1 MKFVD
6 VVTFVIV
13 LLKIF
18 IYLYTRLVS
27 ISVLYFIKM
36 RKSLSAGAALVVV
49 ACLAGCKKDAPVPVI
64 TVDPESVVSFPLGG
78 GQGQIKYSV
87 TNAAEGT
94 VVEAVT
100 DADWISEVKSEAD
113 VVTFVVAANNV
124 EESRSADIVLTCG
137 NSEPATVTVSQASA
151 LTFNFSVKTLWA
163 NKVVFEVSPS
173 DPNYTYV
180 ADTMNK
186 ERADGMTDAEIVA
199 SYVEK
204 FTAEDWYGNPGTID
218 EKKWVENSWGGYYE
232 GDVWKGTVEITDNSI
247 SDYVKD
253 YYFIAFGLDLEGN
266 MTSPKVT
273 RVPFTAAARSVIA
286 VDAFTDI
293 VPVDGGS
300 YTLNYSIE
308 NPKEGEEI
316 KYSLG
321 WGAEFI
327 QNLTVDTEKQTISFD
342 VPKNEDKK
350 GWSDYR
356 QGSINLTYAD
366 AYQAAITVKQQY
378 AE

>member
-1 MKFVD
+1 MMK
-6 VVTFVIV
+6 
-13 LLKIF
+13 
-18 IYLYTRLVS
+18 
-27 ISVLYFIKM
+27 
-36 RKSLSAGAALVVV
+36 
-49 ACLAGCKKDAPVPVI
+49 
-64 TVDPESVVSFPLGG
+64 
-78 GQGQIKYSV
+78 
-87 TNAAEGT
+87 NA
-94 VVEAVT
+94 
-100 DADWISEVKSEAD
+100 
-113 VVTFVVAANNV
+113 
-124 EESRSADIVLTCG
+124 
-137 NSEPATVTVSQASA
+137 EPATVTVSQASA
-151 LTFNFSVKTLWA
+151 LAFNFSVKTLWA

-218 EKKWVENSWGGYYE
+218 EKKWVEDSWGGYYE

>member
-1 MKFVD
+1 
-6 VVTFVIV
+6 
-13 LLKIF
+13 
-18 IYLYTRLVS
+18 
-27 ISVLYFIKM
+27 M
-36 RKSLSAGAALVVV
+36 RKSLFAGAALVVV

-64 TVDPESVVSFPLGG
+64 TVDPESVVSFPLEG

-94 VVEAVT
+94 AVEAVT

-151 LTFNFSVKTLWA
+151 LTFTFSVKTLWA

-218 EKKWVENSWGGYYE
+218 EKKWVEDSWGGYYE

-273 RVPFTAAARSVIA
+273 RVPFTVAARSVIT